1 MAKLISEER
10 VGKEL
15 CRKIRRYQK
24 MLERAYLKKKGN
36 IFGEKLTIKRR
47 GR

>member
-1 MAKLISEER
+1 VSRR
-10 VGKEL
+10 VNEL

-24 MLERAYLKKKGN
+24 MLERAHLEKKKGKL
-36 IFGEKLTIKRR
+36 FSGKKLTIKKR